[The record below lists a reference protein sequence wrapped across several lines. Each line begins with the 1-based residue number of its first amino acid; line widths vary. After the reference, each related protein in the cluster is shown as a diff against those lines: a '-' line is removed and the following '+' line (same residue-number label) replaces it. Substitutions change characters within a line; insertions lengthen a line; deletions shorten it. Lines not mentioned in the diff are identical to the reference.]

1 MIFRAPRLRKSIAAS
16 LQTRRD
22 NARLRALL
30 DLTQPQLAALAEIG
44 LSSVVDFE
52 RSRRDVSRPIVLG
65 LKVILEKAGVQ
76 FITKNSAGGAGV
88 RLRN

>member
-1 MIFRAPRLRKSIAAS
+1 MSINILNPITSGQCRAA
-16 LQTRRD
+16 
-22 NARLRALL
+22 RALL

-65 LKVILEKAGVQ
+65 LKVTLENAGVQ
-76 FITKNSAGGAGV
+76 FIAKNSAGGAGV